1 MDSNLTDKKRMDHKL
16 IFEQALK
23 QWGDVLQYDMVV
35 EECAELIHAIN
46 AYKRGRA
53 TKDQVLDEIADVQI
67 MLNQMRAVFGMTET
81 HVVYHRKL
89 NRLYER
95 LIDYG
100 WTGG

>member
-1 MDSNLTDKKRMDHKL
+1 MDSDMTGKKRMDHRL

-23 QWGDVLQYDMVV
+23 QWGAELQFDMVV

-53 TKDQVLDEIADVQI
+53 TADQVLDEIADVQI
-67 MLNQMRAVFGMTET
+67 MLNQMRVVFGMTET
-81 HVVYHRKL
+81 HVVYHRQL

-95 LIDYG
+95 LIDHG